1 MPSSPD
7 DFLQVLDRAATRP
20 VFEAPPIPTDVPGP
34 CIVISHGALNFV
46 LMVDA
51 VEFDDEQGHN
61 VRLSVEVSSYVLGHL
76 AEMRVMDA
84 GFCAPR
90 A

>member
-1 MPSSPD
+1 MPSSSD
-7 DFLQVLDRAATRP
+7 DFLQILDRASTRQVYDGP
-20 VFEAPPIPTDVPGP
+20 SVPTDVPGP

-46 LMVDA
+46 LMIDA

-61 VRLSVEVSSYVLGHL
+61 VRLSVEASSYVLGHL

-84 GFCAPR
+84 GYCTPPA
-90 A
+90 